1 MPLTSLSFTRTSDPA
16 VAKSWFAGLVAR
28 EPVALSVV
36 ASVIDGLIADPTRYE
51 GPRWW
56 AGRTGAGEVV
66 AAFMHTPPFPL
77 HIGLAKPAEARH
89 LAHVLAGQK
98 DPLHGVGGMR
108 APAEAFR
115 DAWVELTGSTAWT
128 EMEVGAFDLPARP
141 VLPFD
146 VPGEYRHARTGELPL
161 VDQWAHDF
169 VDAVHDTPQR
179 APSLAAH
186 VAAARV
192 GFWVDSGRPVSM
204 AYASVSNGGVTRI
217 SGVWTP
223 PALRGRGYAS
233 GVVAA
238 LSAERMDEG
247 ERCMLFTDLA
257 NPISNKIYQAMGY
270 RRIGDNI
277 TIAFT

>member
-16 VAKSWFAGLVAR
+16 EAKSWFAGLVAR

-36 ASVIDGLIADPTRYE
+36 ASVTDGLIADPTRCE

-56 AGRTGAGEVV
+56 AGRTGEGEVA
-66 AAFMHTPPFPL
+66 AAFMHSPPFPL
-77 HIGLAKPAEARH
+77 HIALASPDEARD
-89 LAHVLAGQK
+89 LAHVLAGEH
-98 DPLHGVGGMR
+98 DPLRGVGGMR
-108 APAEAFR
+108 PSAEAFR
-115 DAWVELTGSTAWT
+115 DAWVGLTGARART
-128 EMEVGAFDLPARP
+128 EMELGVFDLPGRP

-146 VPGEYRHARTGELPL
+146 VPGEYRHAGAEDLSL

-169 VDAVHDTPQR
+169 VDAVHDSPQR
-179 APSLAAH
+179 APSLVTH
-186 VAAARV
+186 VAASRV
-192 GFWVDSGRPVSM
+192 GFWLDGGRPVSM
-204 AYASVSNGGVTRI
+204 AYASASNGGVARI

-238 LSAERMDEG
+238 LSAERVDAG

-257 NPISNKIYQAMGY
+257 NPTSNKIYQAMGY